1 MVLVKNWQS
10 FHHFSLAKIGQANVI
25 CDTLELKKMPF

>member
-10 FHHFSLAKIGQANVI
+10 FHHFSLAKIGQASVI
-25 CDTLELKKMPF
+25 RDILE

>member
-10 FHHFSLAKIGQANVI
+10 FHHFSLAKKGQANVI
-25 CDTLELKKMPF
+25 RDTLE

>member
-10 FHHFSLAKIGQANVI
+10 FHHFSLAKTGQANVI
-25 CDTLELKKMPF
+25 RDTLE

>member
-10 FHHFSLAKIGQANVI
+10 FHHFSLAKIGQANVVRH
-25 CDTLELKKMPF
+25 TLE